1 MLGCTTSAGRPNGS
15 VAFGKSLNCR
25 MRRLKK
31 ALAAISSGA
40 PPLLPLLSCEYEG
53 SARGAD
59 DCRFTIYVLLLHEPL
74 FSSGHV
80 QPRVVQGYMGGMQIL
95 LIYSSTVV
103 VHMHRRSGGCLSC
116 RAMHVAFH
124 LNKRFRIR
132 PTARTLLQL

>member
-1 MLGCTTSAGRPNGS
+1 
-15 VAFGKSLNCR
+15 